1 MTEIRTVSP
10 RSRPVTP
17 HVRSLHEFS
26 AHSPRSSSDIGSRK
40 PDIRSAESQINAVNT
55 QETPWPQY
63 QEALELVNDAAQA
76 MQIIEDHSHEIQNKA
91 FDLMQCARSDK
102 LAASEQIA
110 VLQERLTASEAKA
123 EGLAR
128 QLAEAE
134 LRAQTAQEWL
144 SRFMETIKTAFAFH
158 GTRQA
163 GHNRTAA

>member
-17 HVRSLHEFS
+17 HLRSLHEVS
-26 AHSPRSSSDIGSRK
+26 VHSRRSNSDIGLRR
-40 PDIRSAESQINAVNT
+40 PDIQSAESQMNAVSA

-76 MQIIEDHSHEIQNKA
+76 MQIMEDHSHEIQNKA
-91 FDLMQCARSDK
+91 FELMQRARSDK
-102 LAASEQIA
+102 DAASQQIA
-110 VLQERLTASEAKA
+110 TLQERLTASEAKA

-128 QLAEAE
+128 QLAEVE

-144 SRFMETIKTAFAFH
+144 SRFMETINTAFAFH
-158 GTRQA
+158 GVRQA
-163 GHNRTAA
+163 GHNRAVA

>member
-17 HVRSLHEFS
+17 QVRSLQEFTVR
-26 AHSPRSSSDIGSRK
+26 SPRTNNDIGLRK
-40 PDIRSAESQINAVNT
+40 PDIRSAESQINAVSAP
-55 QETPWPQY
+55 ETPWPQY

-76 MQIIEDHSHEIQNKA
+76 MQIMEDHSHQIQNKA

-110 VLQERLTASEAKA
+110 ALQERLTASEAKA

-134 LRAQTAQEWL
+134 LRAQTVQEWL
-144 SRFMETIKTAFAFH
+144 SRLMETINTAFH

-163 GHNRTAA
+163 GPNRTAA